1 MINENKIREV
11 CTSDPDR
18 GFRMLVDSFQEPIYW
33 HIRRLV
39 VSHEDAE
46 DIIQEAFVLYW
57 GNRVNFNSLLA
68 VKAYL
73 FSIVRNKVMAQIR
86 DVANRKRILDRIERE
101 EGETGDHLL
110 ITAEICGEV
119 QRAVRE
125 LPPQTRRVIELSMED
140 MTVER
145 IAEVMQIS
153 PNTVKTLKKAGYQA
167 LREKLKHLRV
177 LLPFLFM
184 G

>member
-1 MINENKIREV
+1 M
-11 CTSDPDR
+11 
-18 GFRMLVDSFQEPIYW
+18 
-33 HIRRLV
+33 
-39 VSHEDAE
+39 
-46 DIIQEAFVLYW
+46 
-57 GNRVNFNSLLA
+57 
-68 VKAYL
+68 
-73 FSIVRNKVMAQIR
+73 
-86 DVANRKRILDRIERE
+86 DRIERE

-153 PNTVKTLKKAGYQA
+153 PNTVKTLKKSGYQA

>member
-1 MINENKIREV
+1 MLDNLHVEQIA
-11 CTSDPDR
+11 R
-18 GFRMLVDSFQEPIYW
+18 GNRVAFKELHEELYGRMFYYVYKMLHDKEQS
-33 HIRRLV
+33 
-39 VSHEDAE
+39 E

-101 EGETGDHLL
+101 EDETGDHLL

>member
-1 MINENKIREV
+1 MLDNLHVEQIA
-11 CTSDPDR
+11 R
-18 GFRMLVDSFQEPIYW
+18 GNRVAFKELHEELYGRMFYYVYKMLHDKEQS
-33 HIRRLV
+33 
-39 VSHEDAE
+39 E

-110 ITAEICGEV
+110 ITAEICGGV

-140 MTVER
+140 MTVDAKKSR
-145 IAEVMQIS
+145 IPSSEGEVETFEGVVAVFIHG
-153 PNTVKTLKKAGYQA
+153 LI
-167 LREKLKHLRV
+167 E
-177 LLPFLFM
+177 
-184 G
+184 

>member
-1 MINENKIREV
+1 MLDNLHVEQIA
-11 CTSDPDR
+11 R
-18 GFRMLVDSFQEPIYW
+18 GNRVAFKELHEELYGRMFYYVYKMLHDKEQS
-33 HIRRLV
+33 
-39 VSHEDAE
+39 E

-86 DVANRKRILDRIERE
+86 E

-110 ITAEICGEV
+110 ITAEICGGV